1 MAGLLETSP
10 LLILLALAVISWLTG
25 SRVVKLI
32 TLLFFFGYPLMQ
44 GKTTVPGLSLDQLM
58 DFVLNT
64 VSYWLGEALNSLVEY
79 LKQKLNP
86 LG

>member
-1 MAGLLETSP
+1 MASLLDTSP

-44 GKTTVPGLSLDQLM
+44 GKTTLPSLSFDQIM

-79 LKQKLNP
+79 LKQKLNL